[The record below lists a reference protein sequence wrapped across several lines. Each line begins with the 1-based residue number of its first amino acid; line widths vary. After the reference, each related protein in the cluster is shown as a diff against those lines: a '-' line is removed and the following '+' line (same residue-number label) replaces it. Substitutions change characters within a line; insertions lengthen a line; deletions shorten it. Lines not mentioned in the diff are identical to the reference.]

1 MERKIMPERE
11 PRTWKTPEFVLVVI
25 MLVVFTALVIAV
37 LFMPLT
43 IPAGDTNT
51 RLMDLL
57 DFRKNIL
64 AVLITA
70 FGAWVGA
77 GAAYFFGRENLRE
90 ATNSLLAMRELS
102 PRERLRRTLLREMPL
117 RPIDWA
123 VKASDDLK
131 VVIDKLKAEPERWFI
146 PIVRDDGSLE
156 TIIHE
161 QAVWRFVDKESAAGT
176 AYDKILEKK
185 VSHLLDYV
193 KGTPSLAR
201 DAQIYV
207 SMTLDR
213 NASDA
218 HDMMQQRGVYL
229 AVITDEKGRPTQ
241 YVTTGDLRAVLLQ
254 VS

>member
-1 MERKIMPERE
+1 MMQERE

-25 MLVVFTALVIAV
+25 MLIVFTALVIAV

-43 IPAGDTNT
+43 IPEGDTDT

-90 ATNSLLAMRELS
+90 AANSLLAMRELS

-117 RPIDWA
+117 RPIDWT
-123 VKASDDLK
+123 VKTSDDLK
-131 VVIDKLKAEPERWFI
+131 VAIDKLKAEPERWFI
-146 PIVRDDGSLE
+146 PFVQDDGSLE

-176 AYDKILEKK
+176 AYDEILQKK

-213 NASDA
+213 SASDA
-218 HDMMQQRGVYL
+218 HDLMQQRGVYL

-241 YVTTGDLRAVLLQ
+241 YMTTGDLRTVLLQ